1 MAKDE
6 KHRVD
11 CSLIVAI
18 LDDSVLKSY
27 QIDQQAKMTIFQR
40 EAFPKTDRFVLI
52 PMLGRFHIG
61 QIIFFSNCSSL
72 KLENDR
78 IFHGIELILEKLTCR
93 QKTIISVEN
102 FESFEGQMSLFGEH
116 ALDRNIFNRFVGVS
130 ADPTKTKV
138 AIKLFEFGSQVPTSG
153 LLCLT
158 SFITDRTR

>member
-1 MAKDE
+1 METHFQLTVHFSECDLVNKFESVIYEKSVAKDE
-6 KHRVD
+6 KHRVV

-61 QIIFFSNCSSL
+61 QIIFFSSCSSL

-93 QKTIISVEN
+93 QKTIVSVEN
-102 FESFEGQMSLFGEH
+102 FYSFK
-116 ALDRNIFNRFVGVS
+116 R
-130 ADPTKTKV
+130 
-138 AIKLFEFGSQVPTSG
+138 
-153 LLCLT
+153 
-158 SFITDRTR
+158 